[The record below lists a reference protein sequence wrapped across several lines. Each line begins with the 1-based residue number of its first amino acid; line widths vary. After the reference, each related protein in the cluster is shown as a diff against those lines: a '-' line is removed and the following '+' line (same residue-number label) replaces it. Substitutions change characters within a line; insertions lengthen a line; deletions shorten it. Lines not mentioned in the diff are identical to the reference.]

1 MTRWGWVPRRA
12 KRAVRR
18 TIRSPSTST
27 DTSPSRSP
35 QRPHAADDRFSPNSA
50 RAQTDAVRF
59 VQAELARQANQALEA
74 RVRQRLD
81 AGATLRV
88 SFIVSE
94 RAKWNTQGVL
104 ELLAERGA
112 EVGVTLMRMERQ
124 GESEQDA
131 RTTYAEERRFFSEL
145 GVPVTAGY
153 DWDAQRHLPPESID
167 ADVVFLQ
174 QPWRMEQFPRRL
186 LGRALTSYLHYGIAL
201 MDNTDMH
208 YAIPGFHPYL
218 WRHYAPTEYHRDMH
232 LEVDPSAW
240 DRSRVV
246 GYPKLDRYLDPP
258 PTTSHLWSDT
268 SETRHRV
275 VVAPHHS
282 VGPTGLKMSTF
293 AWSGPALLSLARG
306 RADVSWLYKPHPRL
320 RHAVVTNDVMSRADF
335 DAYERSWAQLPN
347 VAVYT
352 GPDYLDAFRTSDAL
366 ITDSGS
372 FLAEY
377 APTGR
382 PIIRLRRGD
391 SIGFNRAGRA
401 LAASTLDVWS
411 PEELPAALEAALAG
425 PSGPERRRS
434 SLTIG
439 PACSQRRSS
448 AAIVDDIL
456 TALADP
462 EGGSTVPD
470 GPSSHSPG
478 A

>member
-1 MTRWGWVPRRA
+1 MTRWGWVPRPI

-18 TIRSPSTST
+18 ALRSPTRSTGAS
-27 DTSPSRSP
+27 SPKPP
-35 QRPHAADDRFSPNSA
+35 QRPSGANGRFAPDSA

-59 VQAELARQANQALEA
+59 VQAELARQALHALEA
-74 RVRQRLD
+74 RVRQRLA
-81 AGATLRV
+81 AGAALRV

-94 RAKWNTQGVL
+94 RAKWNAQEVL
-104 ELLAERGA
+104 DLLAQRGA

-145 GVPVTAGY
+145 GVPVTLGY
-153 DWDAQRHLPPESID
+153 DWESQRHLPPESID

-186 LGRALTSYLHYGIAL
+186 LGRALTCYLHYGIAL

-258 PTTSHLWSDT
+258 PTASHLWADT
-268 SETRHRV
+268 SQVRHRI

-293 AWSGPALLSLARG
+293 TWSGPALLSLARD

-320 RHAVVTNDVMSRADF
+320 RHAVVTNAVMTRADF
-335 DAYERSWAQLPN
+335 DAYEGSWAELPN
-347 VAVYT
+347 AAIYT

-372 FLAEY
+372 FMAEY
-377 APTGR
+377 APTNR
-382 PIIRLRRGD
+382 PIIRLRRSD
-391 SIGFNRAGRA
+391 SVGLNRAGRA
-401 LAASTLDVWS
+401 LASSTLDVWS
-411 PEELPAALEAALAG
+411 PEELPAALDAALAVPCG
-425 PSGPERRRS
+425 SDHRRD
-434 SLTIG
+434 SLTVG
-439 PACSQRRSS
+439 PAGNQRRSS
-448 AAIVDDIL
+448 AAIVDDIM
-456 TALADP
+456 ALADN
-462 EGGSTVPD
+462 E
-470 GPSSHSPG
+470 
-478 A
+478 